1 MAILIRSAV
10 LAAMSLLVATPAMAL
25 DTSNA
30 ISATVTIVAG
40 NSQGSGFFLAA
51 DELMTAAHVVQGHN
65 QVTVTLSDGE
75 REFIGDVAAIDTR
88 CDVASITLRG
98 SVEKFFAVA
107 PKQPLDGDKVFAV
120 GSPIGR
126 PVLSEGK
133 VLGVSSFAISTTTP
147 VDHGSSGGP
156 LLDSQGEVLGIIIQ
170 KSDRGNAIAVPIAH
184 AQNCLGTGTSKA
196 YTAQYETPPQTLAIA
211 ALAVGVFAAVLS
223 ITALTVARRRNR
235 PIVITLPPE
244 EK

>member
-1 MAILIRSAV
+1 
-10 LAAMSLLVATPAMAL
+10 MSLFAVPPAMAL
-25 DTSNA
+25 DTSTA
-30 ISATVTIVAG
+30 IAPTVTIVAG
-40 NSQGSGFFLAA
+40 NSQGSGFFLSG
-51 DELMTAAHVVQGHN
+51 DELITAAHVVEGLD

-75 REFIGDVAAIDTR
+75 REFVGDVAAIDSG

-107 PKQPLDGDKVFAV
+107 PKPPVEGDQVFAV

-133 VLGVSSFAISTTTP
+133 VVGVSSFAISTTTP

-156 LLDSQGEVLGIIIQ
+156 LLDSEGDVLGIIIQ
-170 KSDRGNAIAVPIAH
+170 KSERGNAIAVPIAH
-184 AQNCLGTGTSKA
+184 AQDCLGTGTSKA
-196 YTAQYETPPQTLAIA
+196 STAQYQTPQQPQTLAIA
-211 ALAVGVFAAVLS
+211 ALAVGVFASILS
-223 ITALTVARRRNR
+223 IAALTVARRRNR